1 MQIIFIHIPKTA
13 GVSISN
19 SLDKQNA
26 RFLRKCYLT
35 HGFIKNVLIEEDS
48 HLPIMSIVRN
58 PFDRLYSIFEF
69 YQFRPKTNQTQEQL
83 KYEKLGRTDINP
95 DMTFEQFVLS
105 YELKFAGKRIQFN
118 PCYDFVENN
127 DKVIA
132 TDILKFENLS
142 EDYDKFC
149 KKYNLKNDLSHDN
162 INLKKNELKD
172 RSKLYSEDTIKVV
185 ERAFRNDLLYF
196 DYNYQSFLNS
206 R

>member
-1 MQIIFIHIPKTA
+1 
-13 GVSISN
+13 
-19 SLDKQNA
+19 
-26 RFLRKCYLT
+26 
-35 HGFIKNVLIEEDS
+35 
-48 HLPIMSIVRN
+48 MSIVRN